1 MRIRQQTGMRA
12 VAATIGGA
20 MRVLL
25 TTTLVCASVILSAQ
39 GSETVYAPGNG
50 VSLPSVVTQVKAD
63 YTQEAKDQ
71 RIEGTVLLESVV
83 KSDGS
88 VGAVA
93 VVQSLDS
100 VFGLDREAV
109 KAMRQ
114 WEFKPG
120 TKEGKAV
127 AVKVVVEMTFS
138 LKD

>member
-1 MRIRQQTGMRA
+1 MGIRQQTGMRA

-63 YTQEAKDQ
+63 YTQEAKDH
-71 RIEGTVLLESVV
+71 RIEGTVLLDSVV

>member
-1 MRIRQQTGMRA
+1 MGIRQQTGMRA

-50 VSLPSVVTQVKAD
+50 VSVPSVVKQVKAD

>member
-1 MRIRQQTGMRA
+1 MGIRQQTGMRA

-63 YTQEAKDQ
+63 YTQEAKDH

>member
-1 MRIRQQTGMRA
+1 
-12 VAATIGGA
+12 

-39 GSETVYAPGNG
+39 GSEMVYAPGNG
-50 VSLPSVVTQVKAD
+50 VSLPSVVKQVEAD

-138 LKD
+138 LKE

>member
-1 MRIRQQTGMRA
+1 MGIRQQTGMRA

-127 AVKVVVEMTFS
+127 AVKVVIEMTFS
-138 LKD
+138 FKD